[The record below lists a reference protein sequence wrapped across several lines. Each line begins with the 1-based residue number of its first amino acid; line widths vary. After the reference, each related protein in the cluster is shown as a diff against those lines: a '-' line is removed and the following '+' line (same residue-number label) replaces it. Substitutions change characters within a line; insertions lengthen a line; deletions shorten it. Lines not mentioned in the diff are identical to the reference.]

1 HDGSDIT
8 PSGNGSRNEWDNAGF
23 FGRINYNYDG
33 RYLVEGNIRYDGTS
47 RFRQNRRW
55 IWLPSASIGWN
66 IARESFWSD
75 YINACNQLKL
85 RASYGILGNQNTTNW
100 YQTYRVLG
108 IGIGNGS
115 WLQNGAM
122 TNTVGFPGLVSE
134 ALTWEKV
141 YSWNFGLDFGLFN
154 NRLTGSLEYFIRNT
168 KDMVGPAPELPATL
182 GSSAPVTNNTELRS
196 TGWDLEIAW
205 NDRTSFGLN
214 YGIRAVMSDY
224 RRKITKYTNNPTNSL
239 SNYITGEYL
248 GQIWGYQTIGI
259 AKTDEEMDNYLANV
273 DQSAIGSNWA
283 AGDIMYRDVN
293 GDGKIDSGAS
303 TLADHGD
310 LTVIGNNTPRYQFS
324 LDLTGEY
331 KGFDLRLYFQGV
343 MKRDYWQGS
352 NYFWGAHGDLWHSTG
367 LIQHLDYFRPEPSND
382 LDENLD
388 SYYPRPIFNSD
399 KNKQTQTRYL
409 QDASYIRLKNLQVG
423 YTLPAKI
430 TRKASIQKLRMYFS
444 GENLWTG
451 THLSKLFDPETI
463 GSGWGGLTYPLQCT
477 YSFGFSITL

>member
-1 HDGSDIT
+1 
-8 PSGNGSRNEWDNAGF
+8 
-23 FGRINYNYDG
+23 
-33 RYLVEGNIRYDGTS
+33 
-47 RFRQNRRW
+47 
-55 IWLPSASIGWN
+55 
-66 IARESFWSD
+66 
-75 YINACNQLKL
+75 
-85 RASYGILGNQNTTNW
+85 
-100 YQTYRVLG
+100 
-108 IGIGNGS
+108 
-115 WLQNGAM
+115 
-122 TNTVGFPGLVSE
+122 
-134 ALTWEKV
+134 
-141 YSWNFGLDFGLFN
+141 
-154 NRLTGSLEYFIRNT
+154 
-168 KDMVGPAPELPATL
+168 
-182 GSSAPVTNNTELRS
+182 
-196 TGWDLEIAW
+196 
-205 NDRTSFGLN
+205 
-214 YGIRAVMSDY
+214 
-224 RRKITKYTNNPTNSL
+224 
-239 SNYITGEYL
+239 
-248 GQIWGYQTIGI
+248 
-259 AKTDEEMDNYLANV
+259 MDNYLANV

-352 NYFWGAHGDLWHSTG
+352 NYFWGAHGDLWHSTS